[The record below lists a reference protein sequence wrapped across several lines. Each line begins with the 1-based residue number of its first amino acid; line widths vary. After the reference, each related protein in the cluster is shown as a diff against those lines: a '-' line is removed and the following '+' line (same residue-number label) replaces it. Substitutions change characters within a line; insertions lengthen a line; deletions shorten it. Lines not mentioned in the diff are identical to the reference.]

1 MNCHLKENYIV
12 ENFSAANASSNTKN
26 MGLCGGQGLDNEN
39 PSRGRKF
46 AWVTLALS
54 GTQIR

>member
-39 PSRGRKF
+39 PSRGRKLNMVLIKLK
-46 AWVTLALS
+46 A
-54 GTQIR
+54 